1 MRTLIIS
8 LMVVGSVSLVAWPVA
23 AGPPDD
29 VTAYCRATHPSTQAQ
44 VRCLF
49 TERSAQDRATRA
61 RASVPSDAWA
71 RCESGT
77 ASWADMASCVSQAG
91 TPGGATTSVG
101 GGAAGASGGGDRG
114 ETRAEQGGDT
124 APGVTAAAPAP
135 AAPVTPPSAIAPS
148 PSTVILGPRGTAAS
162 AASEPNRVTRPVTE
176 AEAERHLKG
185 VLERSGGP
193 AARCTKKQ
201 YSGGWVTVCE

>member
-1 MRTLIIS
+1 MRTLIVS
-8 LMVVGSVSLVAWPVA
+8 LVVVGWVSLVARPVV

-29 VTAYCRATHPSTQAQ
+29 VTAYCRATNPSTQAQ

-61 RASVPSDAWA
+61 RAAVPSDAWA
-71 RCESGT
+71 RCESGS
-77 ASWADMASCVSQAG
+77 ASWADMASCVAQAG
-91 TPGGATTSVG
+91 RPGGATTSA
-101 GGAAGASGGGDRG
+101 GGAAGASGDDRVETRPEPGGD
-114 ETRAEQGGDT
+114 A
-124 APGVTAAAPAP
+124 APGAAAAAPAP
-135 AAPVTPPSAIAPS
+135 ADPVTPPSAIAPS

-162 AASEPNRVTRPVTE
+162 AASEPGRPTRPVTE
-176 AEAERHLKG
+176 AEAERHLQG
-185 VLERSGGP
+185 VLERSGEP